1 MRRKDILSLDFWSR
15 EEIEE
20 VLNHACELKRRLAQ
34 GERFSL
40 LAGKN
45 VTLAFYEP
53 STRTRVSFEEAAQ
66 LGGASTHTVLAATSS
81 AAKGESLVDTAR
93 TLVAAGADALVLRH
107 PAAGAPALVARHVP
121 VPVINAGDGAHA
133 HPTQSLLDA
142 FTLWERLGTLDGL
155 TVTIIGDI
163 RFSRVARSNITAFT
177 RLGARVRVAGPPTLL
192 PPGLAVLGAEVKSSA
207 EEALRDTDVVY
218 LLRVQKERSSAAH
231 LPSLAEYS
239 RFWGVNEERLAPAGP
254 EVLVL
259 HPGPANIGVEV
270 SAGVARSPQALFTT
284 QVTNGVVV
292 RLALLNLLLG
302 GDTYASRS

>member
-1 MRRKDILSLDFWSR
+1 MKKRSLVSLDSWSR
-15 EEIEE
+15 DDIEE
-20 VLNHACELKRRLAQ
+20 VLNHARELKRRLAQ
-34 GERFSL
+34 GERFSF

-66 LGGASTHTVLAATSS
+66 LGGARTHTVLAATSS
-81 AAKGESLVDTAR
+81 VAKGESLVDTAR

-133 HPTQSLLDA
+133 HPTQALLDA
-142 FTLWERLGTLDGL
+142 FTLWERLGSLDGL

-163 RFSRVARSNITAFT
+163 RFSRVVRSNITAFT

-192 PPGLAVLGAEVKSSA
+192 PPGLEALGAEVKENL
-207 EEALRDTDVVY
+207 EEALRGTDVVY
-218 LLRVQKERSSAAH
+218 LLRIQKERSSAAY

-239 RFWGVNEERLAPAGP
+239 RFWGFNEERLALAGP
-254 EVLVL
+254 KVLVL

-284 QVTNGVVV
+284 QVANGVIV
-292 RLALLNLLLG
+292 RLALLHLLL
-302 GDTYASRS
+302 REE

>member
-1 MRRKDILSLDFWSR
+1 MKERSLVSLDSWSR
-15 EEIEE
+15 EDIEE
-20 VLNHACELKRRLAQ
+20 VLNHARELKRRLAQ
-34 GERFSL
+34 GERFSF

-66 LGGASTHTVLAATSS
+66 LGGARTHTVLAASS
-81 AAKGESLVDTAR
+81 SVAKGESLVDTAR

-107 PAAGAPALVARHVP
+107 PAAGAPALVAQHVP

-133 HPTQSLLDA
+133 HPTQSLLDV
-142 FTLWERLGTLDGL
+142 FSLWERLGSLDDL

-192 PPGLAVLGAEVKSSA
+192 PPGLEVLGAEVKENL

-218 LLRVQKERSSAAH
+218 LLRIQKERSSAAY

-239 RFWGVNEERLAPAGP
+239 RFWGLNEEQLALAGP
-254 EVLVL
+254 KVLVL

-284 QVTNGVVV
+284 QVTNGVIV

-302 GDTYASRS
+302 GNKYASRS